1 MAAALKQDLGVDSS
15 LSKGSGGIFEVAVNG
30 KVVAK
35 KGLAGFP
42 TETEVVAAV
51 RRELGAAPPG

>member
-1 MAAALKQDLGVDSS
+1 VAAALRQDLGVEVS
-15 LSKGSGGIFEVAVNG
+15 LSRGSWGTFEIAVNG

-51 RRELGAAPPG
+51 RRELGAATSG

>member
-1 MAAALKQDLGVDSS
+1 MDVS

-30 KVVAK
+30 KIVAS

-42 TETEVVAAV
+42 AESEMVEAV
-51 RRELGAAPPG
+51 RRAL